1 MEASARTAFD
11 GLPNFFDGATAA
23 LKFNAWHSLERR
35 ALASF
40 GVEVTPPLG
49 RQTLWEVEPFFA
61 FGASPAP
68 ALVVQ
73 GQLVTTWEEAG
84 GVTAWSYRLG
94 VGGGREI
101 GRGVPM
107 GEAGGGGPGA
117 GGGTLSVSPQRGG
130 RLSRLGHRAAAHG
143 RGP

>member
-1 MEASARTAFD
+1 RGQEFIYEHRLGKRFQMEASARTALD
-11 GLPNFFDGATAA
+11 GLPNSFDGATAA

-68 ALVVQ
+68 VGSELPA
-73 GQLVTTWEEAG
+73 GGPEAG
-84 GVTAWSYRLG
+84 RPRCIAFVLWDYGDAPLL
-94 VGGGREI
+94 
-101 GRGVPM
+101 RGW
-107 GEAGGGGPGA
+107 
-117 GGGTLSVSPQRGG
+117 
-130 RLSRLGHRAAAHG
+130 
-143 RGP
+143 

>member
-11 GLPNFFDGATAA
+11 GLPNSFDGATAA

-61 FGASPAP
+61 FGASLAS

-101 GRGVPM
+101 GRGGPV
-107 GEAGGGGPGA
+107 GGAGGGGPGA
-117 GGGTLSVSPQRGG
+117 GGRACWFYPRGG
-130 RLSRLGHRAAAHG
+130 VRLSRLGPG
-143 RGP
+143 